1 MAYEAKTK
9 KTEASVDSYL
19 DAIAD
24 KSVKEDCKTLIHLMQ
39 KVSGH
44 PPKMWGASI
53 IGFGSYHYK
62 YDSGHEGDIC
72 IVGFSPRKQNLTLYV
87 LAGAPGQTDLL
98 QKLGKHK
105 AGKGCLYIKRL
116 EDIDMDVLETLTVK
130 AIDHLKKKFG
140 KKQSQ

>member
-9 KTEASVDSYL
+9 KTEQSVDSYL
-19 DAIAD
+19 EAIAD
-24 KSVKEDCKTLIHLMQ
+24 PSVKEDCKTLIGLMQ

-44 PPKMWGASI
+44 PPKMWGPSI

-72 IVGFSPRKQNLTLYV
+72 MVGFSPRKSNLSLYV

-105 AGKGCLYIKRL
+105 AGKGCLYVKKL
-116 EDIDMDVLETLTVK
+116 EDVDQDVLESLIK
-130 AIDHLKKKFG
+130 KGIDHIKTKFG
-140 KKQSQ
+140 KKQP

>member
-9 KTEASVDSYL
+9 QTEVSVESYL

-24 KSVKEDCKTLIHLMQ
+24 KSVREDCKTLIRLMQ

-44 PPKMWGASI
+44 PPKMWGAGI

-87 LAGAPGQTDLL
+87 LAGAPGQNDLL

-105 AGKGCLYIKRL
+105 AGKGCLYVKKL
-116 EDIDMDVLETLTVK
+116 EDIDMGVLETLISGG
-130 AIDHLKKKFG
+130 IDHVKKKFG
-140 KKQSQ
+140 KKHP